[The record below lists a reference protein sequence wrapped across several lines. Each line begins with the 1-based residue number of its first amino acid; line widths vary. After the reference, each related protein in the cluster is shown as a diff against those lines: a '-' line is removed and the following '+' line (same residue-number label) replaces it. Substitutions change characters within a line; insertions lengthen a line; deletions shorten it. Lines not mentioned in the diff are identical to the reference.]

1 MSRITFVTWDGA
13 GNLPP
18 TVAVAAELV
27 ARGHDVDMIG
37 HRAVARS
44 AAAAGAEFTGY
55 PTARPWSSAE
65 PSGPLAMVSMLG
77 DPALGRDVV
86 AHVRRRSSDLVIVD
100 CVLFGAMHALR
111 SEGIAYVAFEH
122 LCDGYLRRAARGP
135 LGLGLRVKG
144 LRPLELLDGAV
155 SRLTMTIPEL
165 DRGHGDVTHVGPA
178 VTAAPS
184 RAGGPAVLA
193 SLSTYA
199 YPGMRRVWQRVL
211 DGLDG
216 LDARVVATTGP
227 CVDPASL
234 RIPANVEVH
243 RWLDHGEVFP
253 EMTAVI
259 GHGGHGTAVAA
270 LAHGVPLLALPLDT
284 RGDQP
289 FVATSVEVL
298 GAGRRLSKQAKPAAI
313 RAAVE
318 ALLADGP
325 HRDAASRLAQVIRR
339 ADGRRG
345 SADLIEAL
353 LSGTSAEVQ
362 RSR

>member
-86 AHVRRRSSDLVIVD
+86 AHVRQRGSDLVIVD

-122 LCDGYLRRAARGP
+122 LCDGYLRGAARGP

-243 RWLDHGEVFP
+243 RWLDHGEVLP

-259 GHGGHGTAVAA
+259 GPGGHGTAVAA
-270 LAHGVPLLALPLDT
+270 RAHGLPLLALPGLASHSAMAST
-284 RGDQP
+284 HGP
-289 FVATSVEVL
+289 PPSA
-298 GAGRRLSKQAKPAAI
+298 GAGVPLSFGMDLYSNFSMRPPTEPSKEGDLPPVSVLSRTEPSFTSSRMNVSSSPMARNSRVC
-313 RAAVE
+313 RAV
-318 ALLADGP
+318 
-325 HRDAASRLAQVIRR
+325 
-339 ADGRRG
+339 
-345 SADLIEAL
+345 
-353 LSGTSAEVQ
+353 
-362 RSR
+362 